1 MIELLCEEMYCLNS
15 LCEGRNS
22 VDLRAAI
29 EGNMGKAWTDNKE
42 KPSIGIVLVADFCH
56 LLGSIKS
63 EEDEHKVKGLLD
75 RCKGKIIV
83 VEEISWVSILEK
95 YYPASLRSFKRF
107 AMKRELGTFKINVLE
122 CFINSIEQELK
133 IERINKDL
141 YHEVIEDPFMADCCS
156 NFSSV
161 EDFYENGMGYV
172 IMHNGAII
180 SGASSYS
187 YCEGFIDITIGTK
200 EDFRQKG
207 LALACASKLILEC
220 IEKNIYPVWDAVN
233 MRSVSLAEK
242 LGYRFDREYKVYSIS

>member
-1 MIELLCEEMYCLNS
+1 MFYLNS

-42 KPSIGIVLVADFCH
+42 KPTIGIVLVADFCH

-75 RCKGKIIV
+75 KCKGRIIV
-83 VEEISWVSILEK
+83 LDDKSWVSILEK
-95 YYPASLRSFKRF
+95 HYPTSLRSFKRF
-107 AMKRELGTFKINVLE
+107 AIKREPGTFNINVLK
-122 CFINSIEQELK
+122 CYINTIEQEYK

-141 YHEVIEDPFMADCCS
+141 YQKVIEDPFMADCCS

-161 EDFYENGMGYV
+161 EDFNENGMGYV
-172 IMHNGAII
+172 ITHNGSII

-220 IEKNIYPVWDAVN
+220 IEKNVYPVWDAVDT
-233 MRSVSLAEK
+233 RSVSLAEK
-242 LGYRFDREYKVYSIS
+242 LGYRFDREYEVYSIS